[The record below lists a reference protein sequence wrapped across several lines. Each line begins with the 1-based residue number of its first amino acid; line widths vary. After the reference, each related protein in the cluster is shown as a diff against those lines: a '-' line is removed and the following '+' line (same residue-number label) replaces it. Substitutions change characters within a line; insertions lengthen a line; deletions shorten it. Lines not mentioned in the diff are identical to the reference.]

1 MKFCK
6 SFREIRQC
14 KTFWQLHIWN
24 VEEPRLLLFEM
35 EVWYF
40 RDPKWIVWLC
50 SIWYLK
56 QQKLV
61 EARTSGLARF
71 RKAVSA
77 WKDKVKIRNKF
88 EIMVAISWS
97 RYHVLLLQNSF
108 PLKSQ
113 VSKLYVE
120 DEVIPTQ
127 FYLVQKYL
135 IKLCFSSILRPR
147 LWTRI
152 NIGRNAF

>member
-1 MKFCK
+1 MQNFLAATYLKCGRT
-6 SFREIRQC
+6 SPLI
-14 KTFWQLHIWN
+14 IWN
-24 VEEPRLLLFEM
+24 GSVVFQRSEMNCLITIYFLELQIQVE
-35 EVWYF
+35 
-40 RDPKWIVWLC
+40 
-50 SIWYLK
+50 
-56 QQKLV
+56 
-61 EARTSGLARF
+61 TSGLARF

-108 PLKSQ
+108 LLKSQ

-120 DEVIPTQ
+120 DEVIRTQ